1 MKEKI
6 KKHKREIF
14 LGTCTIAMV
23 VCSIYGAKR
32 AHFDGYQRGCDVT
45 FHRFRKEFPD
55 LNLSEFWDKYHG

>member
-6 KKHKREIF
+6 KKYKREIF

-23 VCSIYGAKR
+23 TCSILGARKAR
-32 AHFDGYQRGCDVT
+32 RDGFQHGCDVM
-45 FHRFRKEFPD
+45 FGAFCKEFPD